1 LLAVLDW
8 GDAGWGDPV
17 LELAQ
22 IPLAAVPFVM
32 TTYELEAPEL
42 LGDRPEAKVIWDK
55 LAYALTASPDD
66 PRLLDELLR
75 FVQTA
80 DDRWGRVIR

>member
-1 LLAVLDW
+1 
-8 GDAGWGDPV
+8 V

-32 TTYELEAPEL
+32 TTYELEAPDL
-42 LGDRPEAKVIWDK
+42 LGERPEARVVWDE
-55 LAYALTASPDD
+55 LAYALTALPDD
-66 PRLLDELLR
+66 RRRLDELLR

-80 DDRWGRVIR
+80 DDRWCRVIR